1 MKHLIVTE
9 DVNSLPIAKYDRV
22 ILDSTKNEIIYMG
35 GVKYEYVDL
44 GLPSGL
50 KWAKCNIGA
59 TSETDYGD
67 YFQWGSVIP
76 NTADECNWEHAPFNN
91 GLNTYNEEYF
101 NDHKSEWL
109 DDNNN
114 LKPEFDAATHI
125 LGGDWKM
132 PTKAEFQELLDNTT
146 NKWFTNYK
154 GTGVNGRE
162 FTGSNGNSIFIPA
175 AGHYDKG
182 SVYNVGSYGY
192 VWSSS
197 LNASRPNFAWGLSFG
212 SDRCLM
218 YNSNRYNGQS
228 VRGVRK

>member
-1 MKHLIVTE
+1 MKHLIKTA
-9 DVNSLPIAKYDRV
+9 DSSGLASVNYNRV
-22 ILDSTKNEIIYMG
+22 ILNTTTDNVTIDYPYI
-35 GVKYEYVDL
+35 DL

-67 YFQWGSVIP
+67 YFMWGSTTP
-76 NTADECNWEHAPFNN
+76 NTASQCTWSNAPFNN
-91 GLNTYNEEYF
+91 GLDSYNEEYF
-101 NDHKSEWL
+101 NAHKSEWL

-146 NKWFTNYK
+146 KEWIRVN
-154 GTGVNGRE
+154 GVNGYK
-162 FTGSNGNSIFIPA
+162 FTSKKEGFQNNSIFIPA
-175 AGHYDKG
+175 AGGCSYG
-182 SVYNVGSYGY
+182 SVNSVGRGGG

-197 LNASRPNFAWGLSFG
+197 LDTLRPYYAWSLSFG
-212 SDRCLM
+212 SSGRRMLD
-218 YNSNRYNGQS
+218 SNRYEGQS